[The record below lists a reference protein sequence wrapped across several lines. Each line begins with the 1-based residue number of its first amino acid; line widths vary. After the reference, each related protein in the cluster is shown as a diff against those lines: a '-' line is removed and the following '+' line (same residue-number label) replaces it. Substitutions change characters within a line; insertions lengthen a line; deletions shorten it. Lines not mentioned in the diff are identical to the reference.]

1 MVSVGS
7 WFQAARRG
15 GFSRIRQC
23 WMDLVLTD
31 MYPTIRLF
39 AAGVK
44 LRSVRKETSPMSG
57 QAGLRRRP

>member
-1 MVSVGS
+1 
-7 WFQAARRG
+7 
-15 GFSRIRQC
+15 
-23 WMDLVLTD
+23 MDLVLTD